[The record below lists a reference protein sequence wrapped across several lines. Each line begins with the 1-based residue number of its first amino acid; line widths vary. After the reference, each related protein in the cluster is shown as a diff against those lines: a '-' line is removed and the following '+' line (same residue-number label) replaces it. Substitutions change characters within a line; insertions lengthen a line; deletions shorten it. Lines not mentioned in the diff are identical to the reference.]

1 MEDSQSHF
9 IDVDDLCVGMYIH
22 LDLGWM
28 GHPFALNHFKILSA
42 DQIETIRALGLQRLR
57 WSPDKS
63 DLANAA
69 DAAADAAASASPS
82 SIAEQRRLL
91 LLAQHRSLEQ
101 CEREFSGATREFRD
115 ILKLARSQPEATRER
130 AETMVREFVAKLLDQ
145 GESCI
150 RLLSEKAGEKSSL
163 HSINVTVI
171 SLLLGQSL
179 GLDAAALNRLGVG
192 ALLHDIG
199 KVELPERVRWRDAG
213 FSAAER
219 NLFEQHVAYGD
230 ELAARMQL
238 DDEVRAI
245 IIQHHEYA
253 DGTGFP
259 RRLTSESLT
268 QLAGIV
274 GLVNHYDNLCN
285 PANPVTAITPHQ
297 ALSLMFVQSK
307 SKFDPATLGVFIRMM
322 GVYPPGS
329 MVVLTDGRYALV
341 VSVNSSRPLKP
352 RVLVHDP
359 RVPREDA
366 LLLDLEEHPELGI
379 RQSLKPVQLPRAVFD
394 YLSPRQ
400 RMCYFF
406 ERACDAFDQRETP

>member
-1 MEDSQSHF
+1 MEDSQSQF
-9 IDVDDLCVGMYIH
+9 IDVDNLCVGMYIH

-28 GHPFALNHFKILSA
+28 GHPFALNHFKIISP
-42 DQIETIRALGLQRLR
+42 DQIETIRTLGLKRLR

-63 DLANAA
+63 DPPPTSDTAPTATA
-69 DAAADAAASASPS
+69 PSTTSAT
-82 SIAEQRRLL
+82 EERRLL
-91 LLAQHRSLEQ
+91 LLAQHKSLEQ
-101 CEREFSGATREFRD
+101 CEREFTGATRGFRE
-115 ILKLARSQPEATRER
+115 ILKLVQNQPEAARER
-130 AETMVREFVAKLLDQ
+130 AEAMVHDFVTKLLDQ

-171 SLLLGQSL
+171 SLLLGRSL
-179 GLDAAALNRLGVG
+179 GLDAEALEQLGIG

-199 KVELPERVRWRDAG
+199 KIELPERVRWRDAG

-219 NLFEQHVAYGD
+219 KLFELHVAHGE
-230 ELAARMQL
+230 ELASRMQL
-238 DDEVRAI
+238 DAQVRAI
-245 IIQHHEYA
+245 IAQHHEYA
-253 DGTGFP
+253 DGSGFP
-259 RRLTSESLT
+259 RCLSSDSLS
-268 QLAGIV
+268 QLSGVV

-285 PANPVTAITPHQ
+285 PANPVAAITPHQ

-307 SKFDPATLGVFIRMM
+307 TKFDSSTLGVFIRMM

-329 MVVLTDGRYALV
+329 MVVLTDNRYALV

-352 RVLVHDP
+352 RVLIHDP

-366 LLLDLEEHPELGI
+366 LLVDLEEHPELGI
-379 RQSLKPVQLPRAVFD
+379 RQSLKPLQLPRAVFD

-406 ERACDAFDQRETP
+406 ERARDSSEIRETT

>member
-1 MEDSQSHF
+1 MEDSQSQF
-9 IDVDDLCVGMYIH
+9 IDVDDLCVGMYIY

-28 GHPFALNHFKILSA
+28 GHPFALNHFKIISA
-42 DQIETIRALGLQRLR
+42 DQIETIRTLGLKRLR

-63 DLANAA
+63 DLAAPED
-69 DAAADAAASASPS
+69 DATALDTAPS
-82 SIAEQRRLL
+82 SRSAVDERRLL
-91 LLAQHRSLEQ
+91 LLAQHQSLEQ

-115 ILKLARSQPEATRER
+115 ILKLVQKQPEAAREQ
-130 AETMVREFVAKLLDQ
+130 AETMVRAFVTKLLDQ

-171 SLLLGQSL
+171 SLLLGRSL
-179 GLDAAALNRLGVG
+179 GLDAAALNLLGVG

-199 KVELPERVRWRDAG
+199 KVALPERVRWRDAG

-219 NLFEQHVAYGD
+219 KLFEQHVAQG
-230 ELAARMQL
+230 EALASRMQL
-238 DDEVRAI
+238 DGEVCAI
-245 IIQHHEYA
+245 IAQHHEYA
-253 DGTGFP
+253 DGSGFP
-259 RRLTSESLT
+259 RRLTGTTLT

-285 PANPVTAITPHQ
+285 PANPVAAITPHQ
-297 ALSLMFVQSK
+297 ALSLMFVQCK
-307 SKFDPATLGVFIRMM
+307 SKFDSATLGVFIRMM

-329 MVVLTDGRYALV
+329 MVLLTDGRYAMV
-341 VSVNSSRPLKP
+341 VSVNSARPLKP
-352 RVLVHDP
+352 RVLIHDP
-359 RVPREDA
+359 RVPRADA
-366 LLLDLEEHPELGI
+366 LLVDLEEDPALGI

-406 ERACDAFDQRETP
+406 ERARDALELREMT